1 MRGPPA
7 ELVLPDSG
15 VLEDLMAAGEV
26 LEEVLMELF
35 REFPREVPPPSPASR
50 TNVPSLARL
59 WVQSCSTR

>member
-7 ELVLPDSG
+7 EFVLADSG

-26 LEEVLMELF
+26 LEEVLMELV
-35 REFPREVPPPSPASR
+35 RELPREVPPLSPASS

-59 WVQSCSTR
+59 WVQSCSTK